1 MKNFLNTQNNLLDEL
16 IFENRNKDYGAYVLR
31 QNSDLYLTKA
41 MLVGIACFVAV
52 AVVPFVYSNFMKDT
66 AVLAKP
72 AGTEITLKN
81 IEDKADPIKPKIQ
94 DKTPAAPKVNTID
107 TRLADPKRNVVIDKT
122 TSVVNPKDAVAG
134 TQNIVGDSPENTQVN
149 TSPSNTIP
157 ANGNQQQV
165 VIKTPSVDNNQ
176 PAVKVDVSADY
187 VGGIEKFR
195 QMIFN
200 TFDKDRF
207 EGENER
213 LKATVTFIVET
224 DGSITDIKVSGADSA
239 FNSEALKTLNKLK
252 NKGKWTP
259 AKVKGESVRSYFKFP
274 IIMDFE

>member
-1 MKNFLNTQNNLLDEL
+1 MKNFLNTQNNRLDEL
-16 IFENRNKDYGAYVLR
+16 IFENRNKNYGAYVLR

-41 MLVGIACFVAV
+41 MLAGIVCFVAV

-66 AVLAKP
+66 SILVKP
-72 AGTEITLKN
+72 AGKEITLSNVENK
-81 IEDKADPIKPKIQ
+81 EAPVKPLKIQ
-94 DKTPAAPKVNTID
+94 GKTKVNTVD
-107 TRLADPKRNVVIDKT
+107 TRLAEPKRNVVIDKT
-122 TSVVNPKDAVAG
+122 KPVVNPNDAVAG
-134 TQNIVGDSPENTQVN
+134 TQNIVGDSPENIQVN
-149 TSPSNTIP
+149 TSPSNTTP
-157 ANGNQQQV
+157 ANGNQQQQV

-176 PAVKVDVSADY
+176 PAIKVDVSADY
-187 VGGIEKFR
+187 VEGIEKFR

-252 NKGKWTP
+252 NKGRWTP